1 MASSSALFLPLLLR
15 TDSTLDSRVLSTVR
29 ARQYDTT
36 MQQFSWLGL
45 FACFL
50 YEDLGPKTLSIALLL
65 LPLGYI
71 GLGLT
76 GVGVGKGDNLIG
88 KGALVAMTGQG
99 SCIASVVPLLC
110 LMDLF
115 PADHSRVMGL
125 LAGTHSIS
133 LLLYYS
139 TAKLLHLELEQLYV
153 TPTQLVVAGI
163 ALALLFAAVIVFC
176 VLQLQPTPDAE
187 QTKER
192 RIVTRLC
199 LVALGVGWICVS
211 TLLCRDNLPA
221 KILFVVFGWVS
232 PSLYLIS
239 LYFNRKFP
247 VYISFG
253 SEENERILPQADSI
267 PLLQAMKRNSF
278 WLIFFTT
285 AVIVGTG
292 CTLRNN
298 LFDILQHIDVAVK
311 WNPDSYYLLMT
322 VVEAAAGLGAGV
334 VADKVQPRLVLCVLC
349 FLSSAAMF
357 MLYMGLHFSFLIGV
371 LVTGLTLGALA
382 TLMPVMVYEE
392 FGPVQFSRKY
402 GFMLLANSTGAIIL
416 STAISSHAYFVH
428 IGGER
433 AKSCEGADCFSVSFA
448 INCAATCLAAMAML
462 ALAHDRRWERTVDPA
477 ESAKTSSEVA
487 H

>member
-1 MASSSALFLPLLLR
+1 
-15 TDSTLDSRVLSTVR
+15 
-29 ARQYDTT
+29 

-45 FACFL
+45 FAGFL
-50 YEDLGPKTLSIALLL
+50 YEDFGPKTLSIALFL
-65 LPLGYI
+65 LPLSYI
-71 GLGLT
+71 GLGLAE
-76 GVGVGKGDNLIG
+76 VGVKNGDNLVG

-99 SCIASVVPLLC
+99 GCIASVVPLLC
-110 LMDLF
+110 LIDLF

-125 LAGTHSIS
+125 LAGTHSSS

-139 TAKLLHLELEQLYV
+139 TARMLNLELVQVYV
-153 TPTQLVVAGI
+153 LPTQLVVAGI
-163 ALALLFAAVIVFC
+163 TLALLVVAVAVFC

-199 LVALGVGWICVS
+199 LVSLGVGWICVS
-211 TLLCRDNLPA
+211 TLLCRNNLPA
-221 KILFVVFGWVS
+221 KVVFVIFGWVS
-232 PSLYLIS
+232 PCLYLIS

-253 SEENERILPQADSI
+253 TEGNERIQPQVESI
-267 PLLQAMKRNSF
+267 PLLKAMKRNSF

-285 AVIVGTG
+285 AVIVGGG

-298 LFDILQHIDVAVK
+298 LFDILQHTDVAVK
-311 WNPDSYYLLMT
+311 WSPDSYYLLMT

-334 VADKVQPRLVLCVLC
+334 LADKVQPRLVLCVLC

-357 MLYMGLHFSFLIGV
+357 TLYMGLHFSLLCGV
-371 LVTGLTLGALA
+371 LVTGLSLGALE

-428 IGGER
+428 IGGDR

-448 INCAATCLAAMAML
+448 INCAASCLAAMAML
-462 ALAHDRRWERTVDPA
+462 ALAHNRKRESTVDPTD
-477 ESAKTSSEVA
+477 SQKPPPVVTN
-487 H
+487 